1 MSGACLLFRHL
12 GQGRASHFLGLPG
25 VSGVGQPLHG
35 EHLAHLKGF
44 CSGSWDW
51 RMWGTRDTEDHLCRP
66 PPPALGLLRPLCPQ
80 QPSFLSP
87 GYWRKM
93 ILSQA
98 GLSTGS
104 GSEGRGWC

>member
-1 MSGACLLFRHL
+1 MSGACLLFGHL

-51 RMWGTRDTEDHLCRP
+51 RMSGDPGHRRPSVQASTSSFGSAPSTLPSATIIPVPWILEENDPKSGGTD
-66 PPPALGLLRPLCPQ
+66 
-80 QPSFLSP
+80 
-87 GYWRKM
+87 
-93 ILSQA
+93 
-98 GLSTGS
+98 
-104 GSEGRGWC
+104 